1 MKYIPLFLLIQ
12 LVSAVLTLVGI
23 PICAYLAWTDPGI
36 LTGTDAK
43 WHWPA
48 WAWIWDND
56 EDGTMPVWYANA
68 HPKWSFQR
76 LEFTWTALRNPCN
89 NLRYVRGVSKVG
101 RPLFYKTWI
110 VPVGTLFLSG
120 REFYVK
126 AGWLSN
132 GFPCLSGGSG
142 RGY

>member
-1 MKYIPLFLLIQ
+1 MKYVPLFILIQ
-12 LVSAVLTLVGI
+12 LVSAVLTLMGV
-23 PICAYLAWTDPGI
+23 PICAVLAYGNFSDSQRW
-36 LTGTDAK
+36 AV
-43 WHWPA
+43 WHWPK
-48 WAWIWDND
+48 WAWLWDNE
-56 EDGTMPVWYANA
+56 EDGTAPFWYLEAN
-68 HPKWSFQR
+68 PTWSFAR
-76 LEFTWTALRNPCN
+76 AEFMWTALRNPCN

-110 VPVGTLFLSG
+110 VPKGTLCLSG

-126 AGWLSN
+126 VGWLSN